1 VTGPPAASG
10 DESRARRR
18 RAVRYIAAALS
29 AGCAIV
35 YFAIGFG
42 LIHATE
48 PAPGSSDLLAFGVAA
63 GLAFAVGAVLLVA
76 TDRVA
81 AWILGAVLQIIVI
94 VMYFVVAE
102 QRTPPVEAW
111 GLLLKATQTAILAAL
126 LYLIT
131 TAGARYECASC
142 RHDRRFHQGRC
153 LVPRCS
159 CEAFR

>member
-1 VTGPPAASG
+1 VTGPPAVSR
-10 DESRARRR
+10 DEARARRR
-18 RAVRYIAAALS
+18 RGVRYLAAALS

-48 PAPGSSDLLAFGVAA
+48 PATGSSDLLAFGVAA
-63 GLAFAVGAVLLVA
+63 GLAFVVGAVLLA
-76 TDRVA
+76 SSDRVG
-81 AWILGAVLQIIVI
+81 AWILGAIFQVVVI
-94 VMYFVVAE
+94 VMYFAVAE
-102 QRTPPVEAW
+102 TRTPPIEAW
-111 GLLLKATQTAILAAL
+111 GLLLKAAQTAILAAL

-131 TAGARYECASC
+131 TAGGRYECASC
-142 RHDRRFHQGRC
+142 RHDRRLHQGGC